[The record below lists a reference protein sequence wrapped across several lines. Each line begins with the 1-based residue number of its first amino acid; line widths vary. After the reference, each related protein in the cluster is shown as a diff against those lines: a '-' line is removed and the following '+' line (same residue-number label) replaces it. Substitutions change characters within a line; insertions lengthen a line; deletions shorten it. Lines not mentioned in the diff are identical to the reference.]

1 MNHTKL
7 GRRVDKVLAQTC
19 NKSGVN
25 PTLHTKDNEY
35 SKL

>member
-7 GRRVDKVLAQTC
+7 GRRVDKVLAQTG
-19 NKSGVN
+19 NLSGMG
-25 PTLHTKDNEY
+25 PTLHTKDNKY